1 MSTTYGAPTHP
12 MLADSELR
20 CFWTDAT
27 PFPERL
33 APPDDPVAC
42 DLAIVGAG
50 YTGLWAALHAKRRDP
65 GRHVVVFEAGRA
77 GAGAS
82 TRNGGFAD
90 ASLTHGIDQGVARFA
105 DELERL
111 ESLADENWRGLRA
124 DLAEHEIDAAWEDVG
139 HLSAAT
145 EPYQVDELEHWRT
158 VLEEHGEDAVVLD
171 AAGVR
176 AEIDSPTFLGGLW
189 QRSHAAL
196 VDPARLSFG
205 LRRAV
210 VDAGVTLHEHAAVDE
225 LTTDRAC
232 VRLEGPWGHARA
244 KKVVLAT
251 SAFPPL
257 VSAIRRTVVPV
268 YDYVLVTEP
277 LSPEQRASIGWQR
290 RQGLADSANRF
301 HYSRLTDDDRILW
314 GGYDAIYHYRSRVDP
329 ALEDRAA
336 TFDLLARQLLE
347 TFPQLEGIRC
357 THRWAGVIDTS
368 TRFTVCF
375 GTSHGGKVAYA
386 VGYTGLG
393 VVASRFGV
401 RVALAL
407 LDEPGSDLARLDFVR
422 RGPFPYPPEPLRWL
436 GVTLTRRALARADR
450 REGRRGP
457 WLRLLDRFGVGFDS

>member
-1 MSTTYGAPTHP
+1 MTTHP
-12 MLADSELR
+12 VLADSELS

-27 PFPERL
+27 PFPD
-33 APPDDPVAC
+33 ATPPPDEPVEC
-42 DLAIVGAG
+42 GLAIVGAG
-50 YTGLWAALHAKRRDP
+50 FTGMWAALHAKARDP
-65 GRHVVVFEAGRA
+65 SRDVVLFEADRA

-90 ASLTHGIDQGVARFA
+90 ASLTHGIDQGLARFA
-105 DELERL
+105 DELDAL
-111 ESLADENWRGLRA
+111 LALGAENWDGMRT
-124 DLAEHEIDAAWEDVG
+124 DLATHGIDAAWEDVG
-139 HLSAAT
+139 HLAVAT
-145 EPYQVDELEHWRT
+145 EPHQAAELDEWLA
-158 VLEEHGEDAVVLD
+158 VLAEHGEEGTVLD
-171 AAGVR
+171 RDAVR

-210 VDAGVTLHEHAAVDE
+210 LDAGAALHEGSPV
-225 LTTDRAC
+225 TSIRTDGAG
-232 VRLEGPWGHARA
+232 VRLDGPWGSARA
-244 KKVVLAT
+244 AKVVLAT

-257 VSAIRRTVVPV
+257 VRRIKRTVVPV

-277 LSPEQRASIGWQR
+277 LDAERRAAVGWRR
-290 RQGLADSANRF
+290 RQGLADSGNQF
-301 HYSRLTDDDRILW
+301 HYSRLTADDRILW
-314 GGYDAIYHYRSRVDP
+314 GGYDAIYHYGSRVDP

-336 TFDLLARQLLE
+336 TYDLLASQLLD
-347 TFPQLEGIRC
+347 TFPQLEGVRC

-368 TRFTVCF
+368 TRFAVSF
-375 GTSHGGKVAYA
+375 GTSHEGRVAYA

-393 VVASRFGV
+393 VVASRFGA

-407 LDEPGSDLARLDFVR
+407 LDEPGSDITRLDFVR
-422 RGPFPYPPEPLRWL
+422 DHPFPFPPEPLRWL

-450 REGRRGP
+450 RAGRRGP

>member
-1 MSTTYGAPTHP
+1 

-27 PFPERL
+27 QFPERL
-33 APPDDPVAC
+33 PPPDEPVEC
-42 DLAIVGAG
+42 DLAVVGAG
-50 YTGLWAALHAKRRDP
+50 FTGLWAALQAKRHDP
-65 GRHVVVFEAGRA
+65 TRHVVVFEAGRA
-77 GAGAS
+77 GAGGS

-105 DELERL
+105 GELDRL
-111 ESLADENWRGLRA
+111 QRLADENWRGLRA

-145 EPYQVDELEHWRT
+145 EQYQVDELDHWRT
-158 VLEEHGEDAVVLD
+158 VLEEHGEDAIVLD
-171 AAGVR
+171 AAAVR

-210 VDAGVTLHEHAAVDE
+210 VDAGVRLHEHAAVDA
-225 LTTDRAC
+225 LTTDRSC
-232 VRLEGPWGHARA
+232 VRLEGPWGHART

-257 VSAIRRTVVPV
+257 LGAIRRAVVPV

-277 LSPEQRASIGWQR
+277 LSPEQRAAIGWQH

-301 HYSRLTDDDRILW
+301 HYSRLTADDRILW

-347 TFPQLEGIRC
+347 TFPQLDGIRC

-368 TRFTVCF
+368 TRFTVTF
-375 GTSHGGKVAYA
+375 GTSHGGKVVYA

-393 VVASRFGV
+393 VVASRFGA

-407 LDEPGSDLARLDFVR
+407 LDEPGSGLTQLDFVR
-422 RGPFPYPPEPLRWL
+422 RRPFPYPPEPLRWL